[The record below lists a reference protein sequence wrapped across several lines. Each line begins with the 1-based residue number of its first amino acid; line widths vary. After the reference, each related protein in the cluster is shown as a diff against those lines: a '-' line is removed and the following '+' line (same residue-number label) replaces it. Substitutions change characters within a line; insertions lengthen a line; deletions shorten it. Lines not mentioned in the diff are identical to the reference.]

1 MKKSKCLVCLDQK
14 DPDKQFLYKPRQERI
29 TVNLIQDTLVV
40 IDGFTLY
47 RDEIIINYCPKC
59 GKKLEKRNEA
69 EDYPDTKDKI
79 VYHSDMKGWVKD
91 GKD

>member
-1 MKKSKCLVCLDQK
+1 MTKSKCLVCLDQK

-29 TVNLIQDTLVV
+29 TVNLIQDTRVV

-59 GKKLEKRNEA
+59 GRDINLERQQMAPSWEDDTVLYTTETNDCNNE
-69 EDYPDTKDKI
+69 
-79 VYHSDMKGWVKD
+79 SNQ
-91 GKD
+91 